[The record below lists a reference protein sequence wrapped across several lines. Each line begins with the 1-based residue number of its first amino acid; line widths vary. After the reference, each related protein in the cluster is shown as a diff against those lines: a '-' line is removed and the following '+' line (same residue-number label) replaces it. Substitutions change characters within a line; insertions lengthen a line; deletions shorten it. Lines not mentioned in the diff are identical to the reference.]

1 MHYGNIKNYD
11 IANGLG
17 VRVTLFV
24 SGCTNACKNCF
35 QPETWNFQY
44 GNLYTEETQ
53 KEILQMLAS
62 PCIKGLTVLGGEPF
76 EFSNQEVLVGLLRE
90 VKEKF
95 PNKDIWCFTG
105 FTLDQDLVPN
115 GKRFGEYTNEMLSMI
130 DVLVDGKFVEE
141 LKDITLKFR
150 GSSNQRLIDL
160 KKSKTEKKIILLEI

>member
-115 GKRFGEYTNEMLSMI
+115 GKRFGEHTNEMLSMI